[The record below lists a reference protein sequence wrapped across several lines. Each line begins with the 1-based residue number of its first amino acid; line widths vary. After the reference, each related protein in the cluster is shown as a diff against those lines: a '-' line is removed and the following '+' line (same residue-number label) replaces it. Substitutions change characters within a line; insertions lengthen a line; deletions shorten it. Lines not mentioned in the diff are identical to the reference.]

1 MISGSVFCSSSQ
13 YFHIGVFSCVM
24 QETKARVEK
33 LAIIVFLV
41 LHPEEKCSGYE
52 TSGADPVVLFILS
65 IFFICGIVWVIVT
78 LKKKHG
84 TAILIRDNDLFS
96 RFEHQKKDFNRRLL
110 EICFG
115 RTVVQTRMKSQDNPE
130 ARQ

>member
-24 QETKARVEK
+24 QETKAMVEK

-52 TSGADPVVLFILS
+52 TSGADPVILFILS
-65 IFFICGIVWVIVT
+65 IFFICGIFWVIVT
-78 LKKKHG
+78 LKKK
-84 TAILIRDNDLFS
+84 TMAQLFS
-96 RFEHQKKDFNRRLL
+96 LGIMIFFLDLSIKK
-110 EICFG
+110 
-115 RTVVQTRMKSQDNPE
+115 RTSAEGYWKYVSAGQWYKTE
-130 ARQ
+130 

>member
-24 QETKARVEK
+24 QETKAMVEK

-52 TSGADPVVLFILS
+52 TSGADPVILFILS
-65 IFFICGIVWVIVT
+65 IFFICGIFWVIVT
-78 LKKKHG
+78 LKKK
-84 TAILIRDNDLFS
+84 TMAQLFS
-96 RFEHQKKDFNRRLL
+96 LGIMIFFLDLSIKK
-110 EICFG
+110 
-115 RTVVQTRMKSQDNPE
+115 RTSAEGYWKYVSAGQWYKTQ
-130 ARQ
+130 